1 MRYDV
6 TLCRTRHAGGF
17 TLIEIA
23 IVIIII
29 GLILGGVLKGQE
41 LIRTAR
47 THNVAD
53 QGSAIK
59 AAILGFTDRFQEL
72 PGDYKK
78 ASDTIPGIGSEQNG
92 DGNGRV
98 GYDDSKEP
106 GKPDE
111 ANRRKEAGL
120 VWLHLAKSG
129 FVSGEFDGKPLEL
142 NDETSWNCRAETCL
156 INAFKG
162 PLMFLYDNEQTG
174 ISWASDMLKSN
185 QLWSGKNLPVEV
197 LAELDRKLDDGKP
210 STGNFR
216 VGDGF
221 LEGSLTPVG
230 NLCAKG
236 GTLAKKNKK
245 NKKSEKGKKD
255 ETTDGTAYIWDAK
268 SQVGDCGAVLLF

>member
-1 MRYDV
+1 MNHDIKLSH
-6 TLCRTRHAGGF
+6 TQHAAGF

-59 AAILGFTDRFQEL
+59 ASIFAFTDRFRAL
-72 PGDYKK
+72 PGDYNK
-78 ASDTIPGIGSEQNG
+78 ASDNIPGVEQGQNG

-98 GYDDSKEP
+98 GYDDSKSP
-106 GKPDE
+106 GKPDV
-111 ANRRKEAGL
+111 ANQGKEVSL

-129 FVSGEFDGKPLEL
+129 FVSGEFNGQPLGPG
-142 NDETSWNCRAETCL
+142 ETSGWNCSAETCMA
-156 INAFKG
+156 NAFNG
-162 PLMFLYDNEQTG
+162 RLLFIYANEQTG
-174 ISWASDMLKSN
+174 ISWASDMLNSN
-185 QLWSGKNLPVEV
+185 QLWSGKNLPVEL

-221 LEGSLTPVG
+221 MEGSAAPVG
-230 NLCAKG
+230 NVCTKG
-236 GTLAKKNKK
+236 GTLASKD
-245 NKKSEKGKKD
+245 SKGVI
-255 ETTDGTAYIWDAK
+255 TDGTAFVWAVNN
-268 SQVGDCGAVLLF
+268 QVPNCGAVLLF